1 MMEQLI
7 SQATFRH
14 FQEFYLSFFPP
25 LYLFFSLKAERFS
38 LCCSRAGNLWGRAG
52 GSVLQQPRLVSDRTS
67 PSSMNKSE
75 LCFPSPLG
83 MLKKPL
89 PALRQEF
96 CLIHASGD
104 FTQQTISQSHQAEE
118 SNMKGM
124 TPSPQGAGR
133 LQMMES
139 TRSLCPGPSCHLTHQ
154 HI

>member
-1 MMEQLI
+1 MAHGSDGAVDI
-7 SQATFRH
+7 SSH
-14 FQEFYLSFFPP
+14 FQALSRI
-25 LYLFFSLKAERFS
+25 LSLFFSTFIFFFFLKAERFF
-38 LCCSRAGNLWGRAG
+38 LCCSRAGNLWGRAE
-52 GSVLQQPRLVSDRTS
+52 GSVLQQPRLVTDGTS

-124 TPSPQGAGR
+124 TPPHRGLGDSR
-133 LQMMES
+133 
-139 TRSLCPGPSCHLTHQ
+139 
-154 HI
+154 